1 MIAIILLAI
10 LLAMMIYCIAI
21 IILKLCNNTTWYK
34 VGFVVP
40 AWILFLFLVIE
51 AMIYM
56 DHKNDFKTLSE
67 YSKITNELNEKGS
80 LAGTVLS
87 FVISKYPEH
96 NDIKINEIK
105 TIDGFFQNY
114 PDLNVE
120 EVKNTLPDYLEIKNN
135 LESIKTKSETI
146 EDRILYRSNSP
157 WVLILPKQTL
167 Y

>member
-1 MIAIILLAI
+1 MCLYHQKSIRFI
-10 LLAMMIYCIAI
+10 
-21 IILKLCNNTTWYK
+21 
-34 VGFVVP
+34 FP
-40 AWILFLFLVIE
+40 
-51 AMIYM
+51 
-56 DHKNDFKTLSE
+56 FKYNRVAVNKTGL
-67 YSKITNELNEKGS
+67 TFPPDPHELNEKGR

-87 FVISKYPEH
+87 FVISKCPEH

-105 TIDGFFQNY
+105 TIDSFFKNY

-135 LESIKTKSETI
+135 LDSIKTKSETI

-157 WVLILPKQTL
+157 WVLILPKQTS